1 MCSGEVLASRAS
13 SLLLALRLTSL
24 RSFLRLPLRIYLESS
39 REVHLI
45 PLGQSAQRLGG
56 DVPEGAWRCVGESLG
71 DVPDF
76 RLDAY
81 PEALLYF
88 SLNILG

>member
-1 MCSGEVLASRAS
+1 MDS
-13 SLLLALRLTSL
+13 ALRALGKSTRGLLDDLSKGSEGMCQKVL
-24 RSFLRLPLRIYLESS
+24 R
-39 REVHLI
+39 
-45 PLGQSAQRLGG
+45 G
-56 DVPEGAWRCVGESLG
+56 CVGESLG

-88 SLNILG
+88 SLDILC

>member
-1 MCSGEVLASRAS
+1 MDS
-13 SLLLALRLTSL
+13 ALRALGKST
-24 RSFLRLPLRIYLESS
+24 RYL
-39 REVHLI
+39 
-45 PLGQSAQRLGG
+45 LGNQPKGSEGMCQKVLG
-56 DVPEGAWRCVGESLG
+56 ECVGESLG

>member
-1 MCSGEVLASRAS
+1 MNS
-13 SLLLALRLTSL
+13 ALRALGKST
-24 RSFLRLPLRIYLESS
+24 R
-39 REVHLI
+39 HL
-45 PLGQSAQRLGG
+45 LGNQPKASEGMCQKVLG
-56 DVPEGAWRCVGESLG
+56 ECVGESLG

>member
-1 MCSGEVLASRAS
+1 MDS
-13 SLLLALRLTSL
+13 ALRALGESTRGLLGNRSKGSEGMCQKVL
-24 RSFLRLPLRIYLESS
+24 R
-39 REVHLI
+39 
-45 PLGQSAQRLGG
+45 G
-56 DVPEGAWRCVGESLG
+56 CVGESLG

-88 SLNILG
+88 SLDILG

>member
-1 MCSGEVLASRAS
+1 MCSGEVLASGVS
-13 SLLLALRLTSL
+13 SLLLTLRLTSL
-24 RSFLRLPLRIYLESS
+24 RSFLGLPNGFSLESS
-39 REVHLI
+39 RNVCER
-45 PLGQSAQRLGG
+45 PLRQPAQRIGG
-56 DVPEGAWRCVGESLG
+56 DVLEGCVGESLG

-88 SLNILG
+88 SLDILC

>member
-1 MCSGEVLASRAS
+1 MDS
-13 SLLLALRLTSL
+13 ALRALGKSTRGLLDDLSKGLVGMCQKVL
-24 RSFLRLPLRIYLESS
+24 RE
-39 REVHLI
+39 
-45 PLGQSAQRLGG
+45 
-56 DVPEGAWRCVGESLG
+56 CVGESLG

-88 SLNILG
+88 SLDILG

>member
-1 MCSGEVLASRAS
+1 MDS
-13 SLLLALRLTSL
+13 ALRALGKSTRGLLDDLSKGSEGMCQKVL
-24 RSFLRLPLRIYLESS
+24 RE
-39 REVHLI
+39 
-45 PLGQSAQRLGG
+45 
-56 DVPEGAWRCVGESLG
+56 CVGESLG

-88 SLNILG
+88 SLDILC

>member
-1 MCSGEVLASRAS
+1 MDS
-13 SLLLALRLTSL
+13 ALRALGRSKRGLLDDLSKGLVGMCQKVL
-24 RSFLRLPLRIYLESS
+24 R
-39 REVHLI
+39 
-45 PLGQSAQRLGG
+45 G
-56 DVPEGAWRCVGESLG
+56 CVGESLG

-88 SLNILG
+88 SLDILG

>member
-1 MCSGEVLASRAS
+1 MSYLPKGSEGMCQKVLGE
-13 SLLLALRLTSL
+13 
-24 RSFLRLPLRIYLESS
+24 
-39 REVHLI
+39 
-45 PLGQSAQRLGG
+45 
-56 DVPEGAWRCVGESLG
+56 CVGEWLG

>member
-1 MCSGEVLASRAS
+1 MNS
-13 SLLLALRLTSL
+13 ALRALGTCTRGLLGNQLKGFEGMCQKVL
-24 RSFLRLPLRIYLESS
+24 R
-39 REVHLI
+39 
-45 PLGQSAQRLGG
+45 G
-56 DVPEGAWRCVGESLG
+56 CVGESLG

-88 SLNILG
+88 SLDILC

>member
-1 MCSGEVLASRAS
+1 MRALGKSTRYLLGNQSKGSEGMCQKVLGE
-13 SLLLALRLTSL
+13 
-24 RSFLRLPLRIYLESS
+24 
-39 REVHLI
+39 
-45 PLGQSAQRLGG
+45 
-56 DVPEGAWRCVGESLG
+56 CVGESLG

>member
-1 MCSGEVLASRAS
+1 MDS
-13 SLLLALRLTSL
+13 ALRALGKST
-24 RSFLRLPLRIYLESS
+24 RYLLDNSPKGSE
-39 REVHLI
+39 RMCQKV
-45 PLGQSAQRLGG
+45 LG
-56 DVPEGAWRCVGESLG
+56 ECVGESLG

-88 SLNILG
+88 SLNILS